1 VFTINRIGVI
11 LALIALVVLVIQFAE
26 WIFVGLLVALAVFL
40 LYQRIEEYRA

>member
-1 VFTINRIGVI
+1 MSVRPRE
-11 LALIALVVLVIQFAE
+11 QFAE